1 MKLRR
6 CSLRKMIGNGQVDD
20 RIKQKVLN
28 GLKDIVITSGLHGD
42 LKDWGKAKR
51 ALPWTLSDN
60 QPIRIYS
67 IFVCVNF
74 QTSPT
79 TCSSISIL
87 SMGVST
93 ISKWSLQIGERRV
106 KIRNILAA
114 LRCTRQEPRFTII
127 TTKISSHSA
136 VLRWSFIWTSQERDL
151 KCLKMFDQV
160 FDFFYHFWKVWLALT
175 FNPIENE
182 SELRQLRALLSP
194 FMQNVG
200 KCGEYNRLNPSE
212 RECIVNDI
220 IDTASSTVHNQL
232 INRLNRVMNRTENET
247 LNLEHNA
254 LRGMNIRC
262 VLRVLY
268 KIDCSQ
274 ILINF

>member
-6 CSLRKMIGNGQVDD
+6 CSLRKMIDNGQVDE

-67 IFVCVNF
+67 IFVYVNF

-151 KCLKMFDQV
+151 KSLKTFDQV
-160 FDFFYHFWKVWLALT
+160 FDFFIIFGKFGLQWLLT
-175 FNPIENE
+175 QLKMKASWDNWERCCHHLCKMLE
-182 SELRQLRALLSP
+182 SAVS
-194 FMQNVG
+194 
-200 KCGEYNRLNPSE
+200 
-212 RECIVNDI
+212 I
-220 IDTASSTVHNQL
+220 IDSIPVKG
-232 INRLNRVMNRTENET
+232 
-247 LNLEHNA
+247 NA
-254 LRGMNIRC
+254 LWMTLSTRHHLQYTISSLIDWIAWWIEPRMKRSIWNIMHYAGWISGAFY
-262 VLRVLY
+262 VFFI
-268 KIDCSQ
+268 K
-274 ILINF
+274 